1 MAEFSLHGD
10 QSTLHNRGT
19 AAGAGVE
26 WYQSGASAYNTA
38 ADYSAYQPSGAPVYG
53 SFDEEPPL
61 LEGTVAALTASS
73 WQTAVVLA
81 SSRRM
86 VGTN

>member
-26 WYQSGASAYNTA
+26 WYQPGASAYNTA
-38 ADYSAYQPSGAPVYG
+38 ADYSAYQPSGTPAYG

-61 LEGTVAALTASS
+61 LEGAPAARTASHR
-73 WQTAVVLA
+73 QAAIT
-81 SSRRM
+81 
-86 VGTN
+86 